1 MEEGPTETQS
11 RTKPVQPFNSLT
23 LKLFACSVC
32 LCALRALFFSY
43 SGGMVTLEISK
54 LFRHLSP
61 IELQALR
68 QVAREQ
74 QFPAGQTV
82 FKEGD
87 PGDGVYLVKDGAVEI
102 SATVAPDTERVIAQ
116 VSPGE
121 LFGEMAVLELKPRSA
136 TAKAAQQSTV
146 YFIPRDE
153 LLAMVQRSPVLAME
167 LLREISRRLRE
178 FDQRYIQEIL
188 QSERLAVV
196 GRFARSI
203 VHDLKNPLN
212 IIGLSAEMTTLQKAT
227 PESRQRAAT
236 TIRDQ
241 VERISD
247 LIGEILDFTQG
258 SRADY
263 VLGMADYATFARQ
276 TLEEMRAEV
285 EPRGIRLESEVPPSV
300 LKLSFDPKRLRR
312 VFENLIHNA
321 AEAVPAGGTVL
332 VRVHVQGGD
341 VITEIEDTGPGI
353 APQIAGK
360 LFEPFATYGKVHGT
374 GLGLSICKRIV
385 EDHRGRIWAGN
396 KPGGGAVFCFALPLP
411 KRA

>member
-1 MEEGPTETQS
+1 
-11 RTKPVQPFNSLT
+11 
-23 LKLFACSVC
+23 
-32 LCALRALFFSY
+32 
-43 SGGMVTLEISK
+43 MVTLEISK

-116 VSPGE
+116 VGPGE

-353 APQIAGK
+353 APEIAGK

-396 KPGGGAVFCFALPLP
+396 KPGGGAVFCFARPLP

>member
-1 MEEGPTETQS
+1 
-11 RTKPVQPFNSLT
+11 
-23 LKLFACSVC
+23 
-32 LCALRALFFSY
+32 
-43 SGGMVTLEISK
+43 
-54 LFRHLSP
+54 
-61 IELQALR
+61 
-68 QVAREQ
+68 
-74 QFPAGQTV
+74 
-82 FKEGD
+82 
-87 PGDGVYLVKDGAVEI
+87 
-102 SATVAPDTERVIAQ
+102 
-116 VSPGE
+116 
-121 LFGEMAVLELKPRSA
+121 
-136 TAKAAQQSTV
+136 
-146 YFIPRDE
+146 
-153 LLAMVQRSPVLAME
+153 ME

-396 KPGGGAVFCFALPLP
+396 KPGGGAVFCFASVWSVRSVWSVWSVWSVETLLRERIRYWLCQELKMSRFYKNKLCTVSPGSRESKHAHTLSTLDTLHTLHTP
-411 KRA
+411 QRPQ